1 MYRRA
6 NKKTSCELES
16 RASVDLNPM
25 LDVIFILLVF
35 FVVTASFIKESGVPE
50 YSKQGV
56 SLEQSE
62 SRVLTIRITHDGRFI
77 TAGRVIQKS
86 AIRALAERALAQ
98 DRHSTVFV
106 IKAEAQSVVSSYVD
120 VVDALRRANVKNIL
134 LRVEQENA

>member
-62 SRVLTIRITHDGRFI
+62 VP
-77 TAGRVIQKS
+77 
-86 AIRALAERALAQ
+86 
-98 DRHSTVFV
+98 
-106 IKAEAQSVVSSYVD
+106 
-120 VVDALRRANVKNIL
+120 
-134 LRVEQENA
+134 